1 MYVIAASFAGCCAM
15 QFYVYFRGPEPP
27 FTSLTFADDALI
39 VQGVAPDSGAA
50 RAGLQAGDRVI
61 SIDGFRIRGLAD
73 WDGVRMTMQQAHP
86 YVIQLDRQGTAVT
99 TTLTLS
105 GRVWS
110 RLPAADR
117 VSVVENAV
125 AGCIVLL
132 LAAVVAFTRPHDRVA
147 RLGAL
152 VLGLLSIVVFNVTT
166 GYASMTR
173 RLPLPIALM
182 VWWPFAAGFLLPP
195 LFFAFCATFP
205 KRLFHGRWAWSV
217 ALAPSLFF
225 AMPIAFVFALTFFG
239 VSFAPRGTG
248 SSDVIPRI
256 GATIIFGYVASALV
270 ALLVNYRRLDLNER
284 RRVRV
289 LVAGT
294 VLAVA
299 PTLPLAVF
307 STLRLQSVPAVFRS
321 GAYEIVVVSLFLALP
336 CSWAYAIL
344 RHQLFDVRI
353 LVRQGLQYA
362 LARRVLLAA
371 VPALVIALLIDLL
384 AHGEQPLLAIVRA
397 RGWLYL
403 ALVALA
409 AAAYTNRRRWLDGL
423 DRRFFRERYDAQRL
437 LRDVAEEVV
446 TARSFADVAPRV
458 VGRIETALHADFVA
472 LLAREAREPAYSTVA
487 IAPAGHALLGPSAE
501 TKLVALV
508 RLLGKPLEVPQTV
521 SGWLSEQ
528 LPAGDT
534 DFLRR
539 EAIHLIVP
547 VATGADRREALLVLG
562 RRRSEEPYAREDVD
576 LLVAIAISLALLLD
590 PPAVAAT
597 MRVDRFEA
605 CPQCGACYDSGAT
618 QCTEDGT
625 GLKPVILPRLLDGRY
640 RLERRLGQGGM
651 GTVYTA
657 VDTELERRI
666 AVKVIREEV
675 VGTSGAAD
683 RFRREARVAAGF
695 SHPNVVVVH
704 DFGVV
709 MGTRAYLVMELLEGL
724 TVRQRLTHR
733 GRFTGPETLALLRG
747 MCGALDAAHSRQLVH
762 RDLKPENIFIVR
774 GADGESAKVL
784 DFGIAKFVSNET
796 EALTGDTA
804 PGVLVGTRGY
814 MSPEQL
820 HGGPAHP
827 TWDLWAL
834 AATVHEMLLGVHPV
848 EGPRLD
854 ASPLALQLF
863 FQRTFAD
870 DPQARPQT
878 AAAFLAAAEAAIAVE
893 GGSAA

>member
-1 MYVIAASFAGCCAM
+1 
-15 QFYVYFRGPEPP
+15 
-27 FTSLTFADDALI
+27 
-39 VQGVAPDSGAA
+39 
-50 RAGLQAGDRVI
+50 
-61 SIDGFRIRGLAD
+61 
-73 WDGVRMTMQQAHP
+73 MTMEQAHP

-225 AMPIAFVFALTFFG
+225 AMPIAFVFVLTFFG

-307 STLRLQSVPAVFRS
+307 STLRLRSVPAVFRS

-336 CSWAYAIL
+336 CSSAYTIL
-344 RHQLFDVRI
+344 RHQLFDVPDSRAAGTAVHLGQTRAAGRCAGARDRLVDRSAGSWRATASRDCARARLAVSGSCRPGGSRI
-353 LVRQGLQYA
+353 HEPATLAGWPQSPVLPRAIRRAATAPRRGRRGGRRTILRRRGA
-362 LARRVLLAA
+362 ACGSTRSRPPFTPTSSRCSRARRVS
-371 VPALVIALLIDLL
+371 
-384 AHGEQPLLAIVRA
+384 
-397 RGWLYL
+397 
-403 ALVALA
+403 
-409 AAAYTNRRRWLDGL
+409 RR
-423 DRRFFRERYDAQRL
+423 
-437 LRDVAEEVV
+437 
-446 TARSFADVAPRV
+446 
-458 VGRIETALHADFVA
+458 
-472 LLAREAREPAYSTVA
+472 YSTVA

-562 RRRSEEPYAREDVD
+562 RRRSEEPDAREDVN

-675 VGTSGAAD
+675 VG
-683 RFRREARVAAGF
+683 
-695 SHPNVVVVH
+695 
-704 DFGVV
+704 
-709 MGTRAYLVMELLEGL
+709 
-724 TVRQRLTHR
+724 
-733 GRFTGPETLALLRG
+733 
-747 MCGALDAAHSRQLVH
+747 
-762 RDLKPENIFIVR
+762 
-774 GADGESAKVL
+774 
-784 DFGIAKFVSNET
+784 
-796 EALTGDTA
+796 
-804 PGVLVGTRGY
+804 
-814 MSPEQL
+814 
-820 HGGPAHP
+820 
-827 TWDLWAL
+827 
-834 AATVHEMLLGVHPV
+834 
-848 EGPRLD
+848 
-854 ASPLALQLF
+854 
-863 FQRTFAD
+863 
-870 DPQARPQT
+870 PQAPPIDFAGRRVSPPASRIPT
-878 AAAFLAAAEAAIAVE
+878 SSSSTILAW
-893 GGSAA
+893 